1 MFSTAFTVTYER
13 YVREIRA
20 RKPSSVL
27 VTAPSKWYALV
38 LAWRDTT
45 KSTCWEGVW
54 KGPGVYGLSGYNNER
69 GRPIATVTWEKEP
82 PQMEF
87 NL

>member
-1 MFSTAFTVTYER
+1 MFSTAFTATYER
-13 YVREIRA
+13 YIREIQS
-20 RKPSSVL
+20 RKPNTVL
-27 VTAPSKWYALV
+27 VTTPSKWYALV

-54 KGPGVYGLSGYNNER
+54 KGPGVYKLSGYNNDR
-69 GRPIATVTWEKEP
+69 GYPTAAITWEKES

>member
-13 YVREIRA
+13 YVREIRI
-20 RKPSSVL
+20 RKPVSVL

-45 KSTCWEGVW
+45 KSTYWEGVW
-54 KGPGVYGLSGYNNER
+54 KGPGVYRLSGYNNDR
-69 GRPIATVTWEKEP
+69 GCPVASVTWEKEP

>member
-1 MFSTAFTVTYER
+1 MFSVAFTATYER
-13 YVREIRA
+13 YIREIQS
-20 RKPSSVL
+20 RKPNTVL
-27 VTAPSKWYALV
+27 VTTPSKWYALV

-54 KGPGVYGLSGYNNER
+54 KGPGVYKLSGYNDDR
-69 GRPIATVTWEKEP
+69 GYPTAAVTWEKES